1 MDVSV
6 YGVVGGLH
14 HVQLEGTLS
23 NVFAVQSNMQ
33 FQWPG
38 DHGRILHKVPQCT
51 TETTDDGNP
60 VGSDLLVT
68 SRVHLCGKAC
78 LRLECDLHIL
88 TALSGRS
95 N

>member
-38 DHGRILHKVPQCT
+38 DHGRILHKVLPRRRLKPNERELHRSAPQRQ
-51 TETTDDGNP
+51 
-60 VGSDLLVT
+60 LM
-68 SRVHLCGKAC
+68 
-78 LRLECDLHIL
+78 
-88 TALSGRS
+88 TAIQSGRTCW
-95 N
+95 